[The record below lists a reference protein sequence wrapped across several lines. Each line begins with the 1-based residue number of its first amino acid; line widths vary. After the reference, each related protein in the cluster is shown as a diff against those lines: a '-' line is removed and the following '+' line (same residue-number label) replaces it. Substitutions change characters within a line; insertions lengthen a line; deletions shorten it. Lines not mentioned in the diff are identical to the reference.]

1 LPTGRFILS
10 RDKGA
15 VLMAVIDMLREGNLR
30 QALEQLQQQVRKQP
44 ADPKHR
50 IFLFQL
56 YCILGEWQKAL
67 NQLNVLREMDAETLP
82 MVQTYQEAIQCE
94 ALRHQVFAGERTPLL
109 FGEPENWLAL
119 MLEALQLT
127 ARKEHGK
134 AGEVRAQALEQ
145 APVTGGRCNDQSF
158 AWLMDADP
166 RLGPLLEAII
176 NGRYYWIPF
185 QRIHRIELELPTDL
199 RDLVWLPA
207 NFTWANGGQIVG
219 LIPVRYPGSEQS
231 ADDAIRM
238 ARKTDWQTIDEATQL
253 GLGQRLLATD
263 ADDYALLDLRTVEFD
278 RVEIQVTALEGGNG

>member
-1 LPTGRFILS
+1 
-10 RDKGA
+10 
-15 VLMAVIDMLREGNLR
+15 MAAIDMLRDGSLS

-56 YCILGEWQKAL
+56 YCVLGEWQKAL

-94 ALRHQVFAGERTPLL
+94 ALRRQVFAGERTPLL
-109 FGEPENWLAL
+109 FGEPDNWLAL

-127 ARKEHGK
+127 AKQEHGK
-134 AGEVRAQALEQ
+134 AGEVRAQAMEQ
-145 APVTGGRCNDQSF
+145 APVIGGRCNDQSF
-158 AWLMDADP
+158 VWLMDADP

-219 LIPVRYPGSEQS
+219 LIPVRYPGSEQLV
-231 ADDAIRM
+231 DDGIRM
-238 ARKTDWQTIDEATQL
+238 ARKTDWQTMDDATQL
-253 GLGQRLLATD
+253 GLGQRLLATN
-263 ADDYALLDLRTVEFD
+263 ADDYALLDLRKIEFD
-278 RVEIQVTALEGGNG
+278 VIESDAAAAEGGDG